1 MNDFDVII
9 VGAGPAG
16 STLAGFLGRRG
27 VSVLLLDKD
36 RFPRDK
42 VCGEYMSPE
51 AAATLDRLGVLEKV
65 EASPH
70 RKLYGILLH
79 SYDGTRSR
87 GSYRTIAGHAP
98 YRPYGLAIRREIFDE
113 VLFRHATSYPSVTA
127 IQGFRVD
134 DLLREGG
141 QVVGVRGSQGE
152 YRARVVVGAD
162 GVRSVV
168 ARCLGLSEF
177 AQDHQKF
184 AMAGYWKG
192 MRHEDYGE
200 LHMGVPG
207 YFALA
212 PVDVDLVNINF
223 VVDKSAA
230 LAAKG
235 DVEGYYRRHLEAHP
249 RLAPRLKG
257 ATLVGKVRA
266 TGPMAR
272 RCRGTVAPGA
282 LLIGDAAEFV
292 DPFTG
297 EGLFIAMRSAELA
310 APVIVEALATR
321 RVDRWMLDHFQ
332 AARDDEF
339 AEKYKMCWRIQKH
352 LYTPWLANYVVRRL
366 AANPKLAD
374 TLAAV
379 TGDYVPPAGV
389 VGWRFYW
396 SLFNPFAGWGTARA
410 VDGATRVS

>member
-1 MNDFDVII
+1 MSDFDVII

-16 STLAGFLGRRG
+16 STLAAFLGRRG
-27 VSVLLLDKD
+27 VSTLLLDKD
-36 RFPRDK
+36 TFPRDK

-51 AAATLDRLGVLEKV
+51 ATATLDRAGVLEKV
-65 EASPH
+65 EAAPH
-70 RKLYGILLH
+70 RKLYGILVH

-87 GSYRTIAGHAP
+87 GTYRTIAGHAP
-98 YRPYGLAIRREIFDE
+98 YRPYGLAIRREIFDD
-113 VLFRHATSYPSVTA
+113 VLFRHATSFPSVTA

-134 DLLREGG
+134 DLLRDGE
-141 QVVGVRGSQGE
+141 QVVGVRGPQGE
-152 YRARVVVGAD
+152 FRARVVVGAD

-168 ARCLGLSEF
+168 ARCLGLSEL

-184 AMAGYWKG
+184 AMAGYWRG
-192 MRHEDYGE
+192 MAHEDYGE

-212 PVDVDLVNINF
+212 PVDDDLVNVNF
-223 VVDKSAA
+223 VVDRRAA
-230 LAAKG
+230 QAAKG
-235 DVEGYYRRHLEAHP
+235 DVEGFYRRHLEANP
-249 RLAPRLKG
+249 RLAARLKG
-257 ATLVGKVRA
+257 ATLAGKVRA

-272 RCRGTVAPGA
+272 RCTGTVAPGA
-282 LLIGDAAEFV
+282 LLVGDAAEFV

-310 APVIVEALATR
+310 APAIADGDLAR
-321 RVDRWMLDHFQ
+321 FH
-332 AARDDEF
+332 AARTDEF
-339 AEKYKMCWRIQKH
+339 AEKYRMCWRIQKH

-366 AANPKLAD
+366 AADPRLAD

-379 TGDYVPPAGV
+379 TGDYVPPARV

-396 SLFNPFAGWGTARA
+396 SLLNPFAGRSAAYAAG
-410 VDGATRVS
+410 

>member
-1 MNDFDVII
+1 MSDFDVLI

-16 STLAGFLGRRG
+16 STLAAFLGRRG
-27 VSVLLLDKD
+27 VSTLLLDKD
-36 RFPRDK
+36 TFPRDK

-51 AAATLDRLGVLEKV
+51 ATATLDRAGVLEKV
-65 EASPH
+65 EATPH
-70 RKLYGILLH
+70 RKLRGILVH

-87 GSYRTIAGHAP
+87 GTYREIAGHAP
-98 YRPYGLAIRREIFDE
+98 YRPYGLAIRREIFDD
-113 VLFRHATSYPSVTA
+113 VLFRHATSFPSVTA

-134 DLLREGG
+134 GLLREGE
-141 QVVGVRGSQGE
+141 QVVGVRGPLGDF
-152 YRARVVVGAD
+152 RARVVVGAD

-168 ARCLGLSEF
+168 ARALGLSEL

-184 AMAGYWKG
+184 AMAGYWRG
-192 MRHEDYGE
+192 MAHEDYGE

-212 PVDVDLVNINF
+212 PFDPDLVNINF

-230 LAAKG
+230 QAARG
-235 DVEGYYRRHLEAHP
+235 DVEGFYRRHLEANP
-249 RLAPRLKG
+249 RLAARLKD

-272 RCRGTVAPGA
+272 RCTGTVAPGA

-297 EGLFIAMRSAELA
+297 EGLYIAMRSAELA
-310 APVIVEALATR
+310 APVIAEALAR
-321 RVDRWMLDHFQ
+321 RRADRLMLEQFDT
-332 AARDDEF
+332 ARTDEF
-339 AEKYKMCWRIQKH
+339 AEKYRMCWRIQKH

-366 AANPKLAD
+366 AANPRLAD

-379 TGDYVPPAGV
+379 TGDYVPAASV

-396 SLFNPFAGWGTARA
+396 SLFNPFAGRRA
-410 VDGATRVS
+410 AHAAG